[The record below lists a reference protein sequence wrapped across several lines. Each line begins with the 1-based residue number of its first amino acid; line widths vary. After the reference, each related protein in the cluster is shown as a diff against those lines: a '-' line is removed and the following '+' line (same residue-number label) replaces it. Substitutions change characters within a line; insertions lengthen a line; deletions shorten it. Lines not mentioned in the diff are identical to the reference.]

1 MIKRFSLLLLMIGLL
16 LPVAAVAGGDDGEDM
31 SKREQWFKEMR
42 QKKHEFLVKELGLSD
57 EQKEPFFLVYDKMED
72 ELRDINDQT
81 RRLERS
87 VIKNEKVGESEY
99 DAAINAI
106 YSQRYREGLV
116 ENSYKDK
123 LAEILT
129 KAQMIKLKKAEFKF
143 TRALMKQHRQAK
155 ASASH

>member
-16 LPVAAVAGGDDGEDM
+16 MPMAAVAGDADDTA
-31 SKREQWFKEMR
+31 KREQWFKEMR
-42 QKKHEFLVKELGLSD
+42 QKKHEFLVKELGLTD
-57 EQKEPFFLVYDKMED
+57 EQKEPFFIVYDRMED

-87 VIKNEKVGESEY
+87 VIKNEKAGESEY
-99 DAAINAI
+99 NAAIDAI

-123 LAEILT
+123 LGAILT
-129 KAQMIKLKKAEFKF
+129 KAQMIQLKKAEFKF

-155 ASASH
+155 GNAPH